1 MLLGAKSF
9 ARDCKWL
16 ISLAF
21 IRDERMHC
29 LRLMLWAS
37 DRTQKD
43 VELKLTALSSI
54 DSVAIPWTL
63 VESLEIK

>member
-16 ISLAF
+16 ISLTF

-37 DRTQKD
+37 DRKQKD
-43 VELKLTALSSI
+43 VELKLTGLSSI
-54 DSVAIPWTL
+54 QWL
-63 VESLEIK
+63 YRGRW